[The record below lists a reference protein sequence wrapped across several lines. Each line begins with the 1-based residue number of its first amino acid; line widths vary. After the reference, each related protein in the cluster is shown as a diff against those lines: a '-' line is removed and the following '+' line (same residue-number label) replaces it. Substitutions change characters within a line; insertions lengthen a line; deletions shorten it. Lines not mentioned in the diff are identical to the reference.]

1 VRAQEVIDMPRSA
14 SLSLLGSE
22 FDEFLF
28 APIGEDGNGMRVS
41 VLSALARLDIDPWQ
55 EAARLARLPGKAAA
69 ERLAS
74 LIEALPD
81 RPQVQR
87 HAGTIA
93 ADLVALLPRRMVP
106 DLRASRKPLRWN
118 PPRWN
123 PPGAA
128 ALANSRAFLYAVIVA
143 LALTTLTMMSGRQRP
158 MTVDDSRAPVT
169 ATRVVSGGDAVNAAL
184 TAPPARRPR

>member
-1 VRAQEVIDMPRSA
+1 VIDMPRSA

-28 APIGEDGNGMRVS
+28 APIGEDGHGMRVS

-74 LIEALPD
+74 LIARLPD
-81 RPQVQR
+81 RPQI
-87 HAGTIA
+87 HHDAGPVA
-93 ADLVALLPRRMVP
+93 ARLVALLPRRTVP
-106 DLRASRKPLRWN
+106 DLRSSRKPVRWN
-118 PPRWN
+118 HPRWN

-128 ALANSRAFLYAVIVA
+128 ALPNSRAILYAVIVA
-143 LALTTLTMMSGRQRP
+143 LALTALTLMSSRQRP
-158 MTVDDSRAPVT
+158 MTLDDSRVPAT
-169 ATRVVSGGDAVNAAL
+169 AAKIVSGG
-184 TAPPARRPR
+184 TPSTPR